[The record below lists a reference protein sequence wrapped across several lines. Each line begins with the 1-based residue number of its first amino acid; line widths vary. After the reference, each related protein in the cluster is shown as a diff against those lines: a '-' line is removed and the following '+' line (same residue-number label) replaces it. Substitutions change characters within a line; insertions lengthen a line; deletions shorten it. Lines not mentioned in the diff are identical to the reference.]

1 MSVTVRTW
9 ADGFGRWYAEVPA
22 NDPSPYDT
30 AVEAIGHELDI
41 RGDRGPD
48 YGLRLE
54 TGYAPHDPTDA
65 VIVYR
70 EAWDQ

>member
-1 MSVTVRTW
+1 MSTVRTW

-22 NDPSPYDT
+22 GDPTPYDT
-30 AVEAIGHELDI
+30 AQEAIGHELDI

-48 YGLRLE
+48 FVPVLE
-54 TGYAPHDPTDA
+54 CHYMPYDPDGSTL
-65 VIVYR
+65 VYR